1 VESDLVFD
9 VRFLPNPYFVDG
21 LRPLDGRSM
30 RVRSFLSDRE
40 ETQQFMDRL
49 KAFLDFLLPL
59 YSAEGKSYLTVSLG
73 CTGGKHRSV
82 ALAEDLQAHLSRGGV
97 PATVR
102 HRDLGRE

>member
-1 VESDLVFD
+1 M
-9 VRFLPNPYFVDG
+9 PNPYFVDG
-21 LRPLDGRSM
+21 LRPLDGRSPQ
-30 RVRSFLSDRE
+30 VRSFLSERE
-40 ETQQFMDRL
+40 ETEQFMERL
-49 KAFLDFLLPL
+49 KTFLDFLVPL

>member
-1 VESDLVFD
+1 

-30 RVRSFLSDRE
+30 RVRTFLNERD
-40 ETQQFMDRL
+40 ETLEFMDRL

-82 ALAEDLQAHLSRGGV
+82 ALAEDLQAHLARGGV